1 MKVKKKMQLSQL
13 LGISIIA
20 IIVFEI
26 IVYSFLYFCRFSTK
40 AKMKVIFLMILLFA
54 VIIYLVGG
62 GSIFMNLVYGG

>member
-1 MKVKKKMQLSQL
+1 MQLPQL
-13 LGISIIA
+13 LGIA

-26 IVYSFLYFCRFSTK
+26 VVYSILYLWRYLTK

-62 GSIFMNLVYGG
+62 GSIIMYLVYGGR